1 MSYQALYRTW
11 RPQSFASLIGQ
22 PHVSQTLMNAISAG
36 QIAHA
41 YLFSG
46 PRGTG
51 KTSMAKLFAKAVNCH
66 HPNGV
71 EPCNECD
78 ACVSITM
85 GTNVDVEEIDAAS
98 NRGVDEIRELR
109 DKVHY
114 APTSVRRKVYI
125 VDEVHMLTTEAF
137 NALLKTL
144 EEPPAHVL
152 FMLATTEPH
161 KIPNTI
167 ISRCQRFDFHRIPPE
182 TIVERL
188 QEVVAHQDWQCDQSA
203 LWKVAE
209 AADGGMR
216 DALGLLEQAAAF
228 GQGTIDETQV
238 AAVIGGVD
246 TQALLALV
254 ADLLDQAYLEVIQR
268 LAGWY
273 AAGKDANRIAF
284 DLLQVLRDLFIVR
297 LSTDENPLGGKPV
310 APYRAVTARQNCQP
324 AWLLQAVAKLGE
336 LYTQLRYIEQPR
348 LALEAALLS
357 FATQPVQ
364 ATIVS
369 APAETV
375 QSVAPERAASGPA
388 QAPAPSSAPPETQ
401 KASAAP
407 PPAEVD
413 EKQTQAPATQRTTP
427 SARSQ
432 RDQTHV
438 AQRKRDM
445 LERLHRDRSESFEGT
460 VKSLWPD
467 ILQAV
472 KQNRIQTHAWLING
486 EVVLAT
492 EYAIV
497 LSFASRIHREA
508 VMKAADRQVIESAI
522 QTALQR
528 EMQFFALLK
537 ADWDEFLAAA
547 HATQQPSVAD
557 GQAAIVERAKM
568 LFGEEKVIVEDE
580 TGSDRL

>member
-228 GQGTIDETQV
+228 GRGTIDETQV

-357 FATQPVQ
+357 FATQPAQ
-364 ATIVS
+364 AVSAS
-369 APAETV
+369 APAETA
-375 QSVAPERAASGPA
+375 QSVAPERVTVSV
-388 QAPAPSSAPPETQ
+388 QAPAPSSVAPETQ
-401 KASAAP
+401 QASAAP

-413 EKQTQAPATQRTTP
+413 EKQTQAP

-432 RDQTHV
+432 REQTHV

-508 VMKAADRQVIESAI
+508 VMKAVDRQVIESAI

-537 ADWDEFLAAA
+537 ADWDDFLAAE
-547 HATQQPSVAD
+547 HATQQPSVDD